1 MMQNHLTQ
9 QRQLVISTLLVLAL
23 ANLQCHAYCMGNLN
37 DRDIAGIWR
46 LRAKNSFLPKILEA
60 QFQPKE
66 FTVFPPPKP
75 MKTSKKE
82 KGAKEDILLL
92 LREDGNFVQYGNNV
106 DMDSKK
112 KKKSLDEVDGT
123 SSLGTMKGSWA
134 LVDGKLILAADRD
147 KDTQNIKTDGKKHD
161 TILEG
166 IVQAKSNPALQEGKP
181 TDIEQNELAGEDTNK
196 GKDEDVHLSVNG
208 EISIGKFFYP
218 LKHPNFFEQPIFGA
232 QPTGE
237 FELEQVLGNLNAKL
251 HHEDELVEKFRKKNI
266 MDKRFFLTQYPLPTK
281 RTKRQRWSIK
291 YNKYVDEKPPSKF
304 EQERAEQEKNAPMQ
318 IKSFEVELFANN
330 TFSTITGLG
339 DTILRGKWSI
349 IGEERDQL
357 WMSVWRFG
365 FGREVSGSTFS
376 EGSHL
381 THQDDV
387 SFWGKIYE
395 VDASDRE
402 DNILD
407 DPKDWK
413 GTKIEI
419 NGAVMIGW
427 GLEPCSIARFTMI
440 EKTEEDYTEEDEE
453 DDDNDDFDLPDLPF
467 DIGSFE

>member
-23 ANLQCHAYCMGNLN
+23 ANLQCHAYCMGDLN
-37 DRDIAGIWR
+37 HRDIAGIWR

-60 QFQPKE
+60 KFQPKE

-75 MKTSKKE
+75 MKASKKE
-82 KGAKEDILLL
+82 KGSKEDILLL

-218 LKHPNFFEQPIFGA
+218 LKHPKFFEQPIFGA

-251 HHEDELVEKFRKKNI
+251 HHKKDELVEKFRKKDI

-291 YNKYVDEKPPSKF
+291 YNKYVDEKPPSKA

-365 FGREVSGSTFS
+365 
-376 EGSHL
+376 
-381 THQDDV
+381 
-387 SFWGKIYE
+387 K
-395 VDASDRE
+395 
-402 DNILD
+402 
-407 DPKDWK
+407 
-413 GTKIEI
+413 
-419 NGAVMIGW
+419 
-427 GLEPCSIARFTMI
+427 
-440 EKTEEDYTEEDEE
+440 
-453 DDDNDDFDLPDLPF
+453 
-467 DIGSFE
+467 